1 MDRTK
6 WNVHLAANAK
16 LVLAEMGADP
26 VIWAQDYPYVKGDAK
41 TFLMNTPIPEEDK
54 EKIAHGNIEKLLKL
68 K

>member
-1 MDRTK
+1 MWIAPSGMYT
-6 WNVHLAANAK
+6 WPQMQ

-41 TFLMNTPIPEEDK
+41 TFLMNTSIPEEDK